1 MAQKNSSPWVDYV
14 IFGLTVFLIFC
25 LIFESY
31 IDLPSLVAWLGR
43 SHPLILHFP
52 IVLLLMAAVIGLF
65 NKMVPKL
72 LLTVATLSALVTA
85 ITGFFLGTESVPKG
99 ELIFW
104 HQWMGAGV
112 AILAVFWY
120 WLSNNHLQQTY
131 LVKGIQVVLILLVG
145 FTGHYGGM
153 VTHGE
158 DFLALPKS
166 KKLEKIPEDPLIYEH
181 IVHRVLD
188 NNCIGCHNPNKK
200 KGELLMTSISE
211 LIEGG
216 ESGPSLVLGDPV
228 KSELIRRLRL
238 PIDDEEHMP
247 PDGKK
252 PLSENEIQ
260 ILERWIAIGAS
271 DTIKLSHL
279 DNNEPLV
286 GMVKK
291 MMEPV
296 TTNTWAQLPRVAD
309 STLQNLTSDYV
320 TIKRIASDS
329 QAALSISVFLP
340 PDYNP
345 KNITDLKR
353 IANNIV
359 ELDLSGI
366 PIGEKEMELV
376 AMCKNLDW
384 LEVDR
389 TPITDIEFLKL
400 KGLVKLR
407 VLKAYETG
415 ITDESLAVLKDLKGL
430 KHLYV
435 WATKISDSGL
445 AEIKEAMPN
454 LQLDHGI
461 DPELKIEFIAKDTIV
476 DSIK

>member
-25 LIFESY
+25 LIFESFM
-31 IDLPSLVAWLGR
+31 DLPSLVAWLGR
-43 SHPLILHFP
+43 WHPLILHFP
-52 IVLLLMAAVIGLF
+52 IVLLLMAAAIGLF
-65 NKMVPKL
+65 NRIVPTL
-72 LLTVATLSALVTA
+72 LLTVATLSALITA
-85 ITGFFLGTESVPKG
+85 ITGFFLGTETVPKG
-99 ELIFW
+99 DLIFW

-112 AILAVFWY
+112 AILAVIWY
-120 WLSNNHLQQTY
+120 WLSTNHLQQTY
-131 LVKGIQVVLILLVG
+131 LVKGIQVVLIFLVG
-145 FTGHYGGM
+145 ITGHYGGM
-153 VTHGE
+153 ITHGE

-166 KKLEKIPEDPLIYEH
+166 KTLEKIPENPLIYEH

-216 ESGPSLVLGDPV
+216 ESGPSIVMGDPM

-238 PIDDEEHMP
+238 PMDDEEHMP

-260 ILERWIAIGAS
+260 ILERWITLGAS
-271 DTIKLSHL
+271 DTVKLSHL
-279 DNNEPLV
+279 DNNEPLA

-291 MMEPV
+291 MMKPGA
-296 TTNTWAQLPRVAD
+296 TNTWAKLPRVAD
-309 STLQNLTSDYV
+309 STLQNLTSDYI
-320 TIKRIASDS
+320 TIKRISSDS

-340 PDYNP
+340 PEYNT

-359 ELDLSGI
+359 ELDLSSI
-366 PIGEKEMELV
+366 PIGVKEMELV
-376 AMCKNLDW
+376 AMCKNLEW

-400 KGLVKLR
+400 KGLLNLR
-407 VLKAYETG
+407 VLKAYETR
-415 ITDESLAVLKDLKGL
+415 ITDKSVAVLKDLKGL
-430 KHLYV
+430 KSLYI
-435 WATKISDSGL
+435 WETQISDKGL
-445 AEIKEAMPN
+445 SELKEALPN

-461 DPELKIEFIAKDTIV
+461 DPELKTVFIEKDTIV
-476 DSIK
+476 DTIE